1 MKPIFEFCE
10 AAQRIRNRKG
20 GSEIEK
26 NALLAILEG
35 RPDDAD
41 RLVDMMRK
49 RNAMKL
55 SLVKMDSR

>member
-26 NALLAILEG
+26 NALLAILED
-35 RPDDAD
+35 RPDEAD
-41 RLVDMMRK
+41 RLINLMRK
-49 RNAMKL
+49 RNALRL
-55 SLVKMDSR
+55 SVVRTDSR